1 LFLRRQRAKT
11 RTKIFLSLNSS
22 YYHLTHTD
30 ALFLLKNAQGRD
42 LENGESA
49 ARGSTNKR
57 NLNDS
62 LIGTQYFRQVGD
74 RIIDTD
80 TIDSNFGYSVSM
92 SDDGLTVAIS
102 GMCTDNSTN
111 KHFFRVKIFEEIND
125 AWSPKGTKID
135 NNRTT
140 EFFADSRAHV
150 NLSGDGTKLSVATV
164 YIKDRGGTTAES
176 NAEGSVVVYEYGTN
190 DDWGL
195 TSTEYAG
202 DAGVGPTA
210 NFIYNGLTASLD
222 TNGSMIAIGMRYFDG
237 ADGGPSI
244 ENKGA
249 VIVCNVG
256 DSSSCKTVATGS
268 AANDYVGSSVMISGN
283 SPSCVVFGSVGSDT
297 ANGTDSG
304 SASVYCDENSNGTW
318 TRRGVSLTG
327 EGSRDEFG
335 FSVAI
340 SSDSNYIAVGARR
353 NDRNVTNTNDNG
365 GHVRVYKFD
374 SNTLGYV
381 QIGNDIDGERGGKDQ
396 VSYYEGDFSGYS
408 LALSDKTDDNLL
420 RVAVGAPNNEGGD
433 YYNGHVRLYE
443 CYPEATS
450 PVWVQ
455 VLHDIDGQTNRESAG
470 RSVAISQDGTRII
483 FGSPDFDYNGGGY
496 YAAGSAVVYEQTE
509 YSANPSSSPS
519 QSPTSTSAPSS
530 SPSLSEKATS
540 SPEQEMIFAGVEE
553 LSASAIDHWKSVT
566 ETTILNI
573 LVNTTSGTR
582 VEINILTMNG
592 VAYDGRRHLLQVLK
606 PGMERERRAQSSVRI
621 GYVIIISSRVEEEE
635 KTPYDDSLQSA
646 VSDALESEEYD
657 DALIEGDS
665 SGESAFANVTIQ
677 IGELIGA
684 FQIRTNF
691 EGFDSSG
698 NTTWCLRAPSI
709 ALGSTS
715 MLNVRRCDYSKKRQL
730 WSTDSYDQLQL
741 AAFPQNPTCIKTE
754 SIRIVLGT
762 CAIVVDDGNTTADD
776 TQSFTFEDNGGGK
789 MIKQIKFSRERFIG
803 VEAERKFSRVKL
815 YRRNDFNDSLN
826 KWFRVNGKF
835 STILQTWDPIL

>member
-1 LFLRRQRAKT
+1 MFLRRQRAKT

-102 GMCTDNSTN
+102 GMSTDPSTN
-111 KHFFRVKIFEEIND
+111 THFFRVKVFEEIND

-140 EFFADSRAHV
+140 EFFVDSRAHV
-150 NLSGDGTKLSVATV
+150 SLSGDGTKLSVATV
-164 YIKDRGGTTAES
+164 YVKDRGTTAES
-176 NAEGSVVVYEYGTN
+176 NAEGSVVVYEYGTHN

-195 TSTEYAG
+195 TSTEYTG
-202 DAGVGPTA
+202 DAGAGTDA
-210 NFIYNGLTASLD
+210 IYNGLTASLD
-222 TNGSMIAIGMRYFDG
+222 TNGSKIAIGMRYFDG
-237 ADGGPSI
+237 ADGGASI

-297 ANGTDSG
+297 GSGTDSG

-318 TRRGVSLTG
+318 TRRGVPLTG
-327 EGSRDEFG
+327 EGTNDEFG

-340 SSDSNYIAVGARR
+340 SSDSKYVAVGAWR
-353 NDRNVTNTNDNG
+353 NDRNVANSKDDG
-365 GHVRVYKFD
+365 GHVRVYKYD
-374 SNTLGYV
+374 INTIGYV
-381 QIGNDIDGERGGKDQ
+381 QIGNDIDGEQGR
-396 VSYYEGDFSGYS
+396 SYYSYNVGDFSGYS
-408 LALSDKTDDNLL
+408 LALSDKRDDNLL

-443 CYPEATS
+443 CYPETIS

-470 RSVAISQDGTRII
+470 RSVAISQDGTRLI

-509 YSANPSSSPS
+509 YSVNPSSSPS
-519 QSPTSTSAPSS
+519 QSPSSTSAPSS
-530 SPSLSEKATS
+530 SPSLSEKAIS
-540 SPEQEMIFAGVEE
+540 SPEQEMIFDGLEE
-553 LSASAIDHWKSVT
+553 LSAPAIDHWKSAT
-566 ETTILNI
+566 ETIISNELSNDHS
-573 LVNTTSGTR
+573 VTS
-582 VEINILTMNG
+582 VEINIISING
-592 VAYDGRRHLLQVLK
+592 VAYAGRRGLLEGGTNHQDVTIIY
-606 PGMERERRAQSSVRI
+606 EI
-621 GYVIIISSRVEEEE
+621 VITRRVEEEE
-635 KTPYDDSLQSA
+635 TLYDDSLKSA
-646 VSDALESEEYD
+646 VSDALESEEYVV
-657 DALIEGDS
+657 ALTEDDS
-665 SGESAFANVTIQ
+665 SGESAFTNVTSVQ
-677 IGELIGA
+677 TGELIDA
-684 FQIRTNF
+684 FQIRTNY
-691 EGFDSSG
+691 EAFDFSG
-698 NTTWCLRAPSI
+698 NTTWCLQAASV
-709 ALGSTS
+709 ALGS
-715 MLNVRRCDYSKKRQL
+715 MLVVRRCDYSEELQL

-741 AAFPQNPTCIKTE
+741 AAFPQNPTCIKAQ
-754 SIRIVLGT
+754 SRSLFLDGCDIVD
-762 CAIVVDDGNTTADD
+762 ADGNTKDETK
-776 TQSFTFEDNGGGK
+776 SFTFEDNGAGGES
-789 MIKQIKFSRERFIG
+789 IKQTKAPVDFHVGLKPQREFMRIRLFEDNG
-803 VEAERKFSRVKL
+803 WW
-815 YRRNDFNDSLN
+815 NDSLD
-826 KWFRVNGKF
+826 KWERVNGKF
-835 STILQTWDPIL
+835 STTTESWNPIL